1 MTWQKEDD
9 MWESTPTMKCF
20 TVTDA
25 ERKSNIVAIIRIY
38 SPRLG
43 WRWGAE
49 GYAGWQFANTR
60 SEAVSKAIPWYRKTT
75 NAA

>member
-1 MTWQKEDD
+1 
-9 MWESTPTMKCF
+9 
-20 TVTDA
+20 VTDA
-25 ERKSNIVAIIRIY
+25 ERKSDIVAIIRIY
-38 SPRLG
+38 SQRLG
-43 WRWGAE
+43 WRWGAD